1 VCFELWGRTD
11 EIDEISWVT
20 CVDASS
26 CCITSAVA
34 MGVLL
39 PAGLSGWRGREREMG
54 EREGKSL
61 CGMWG
66 HSSPEPGGAQ
76 ETKAA

>member
-1 VCFELWGRTD
+1 M
-11 EIDEISWVT
+11 
-20 CVDASS
+20 
-26 CCITSAVA
+26 A
-34 MGVLL
+34 MGVL